1 MEKKKRGG
9 GLGLTCLFVFFRIG
23 RYVPVSLYIRD
34 EAALSSVDVMWQVGE
49 IRTKWRWGGWLF
61 KGL

>member
-1 MEKKKRGG
+1 M
-9 GLGLTCLFVFFRIG
+9 GLTCLFVFFRIG
-23 RYVPVSLYIRD
+23 RYAPVSLYIRD
-34 EAALSSVDVMWQVGE
+34 ETALSSVDVMWQVGE